1 MERKNAPL
9 LYLGITARGR
19 GARMVKFNCLMK
31 DYGDYLSVT
40 VYGREV
46 RTDRSGGRKTKEQ
59 IEDDI
64 RKIEANPHLSPL
76 EKMVQKEIAKQPNP
90 ERVRKLNAAITRKLT
105 RAEKERFR
113 DLIVMNFSEA
123 GAKYLTLT
131 YEKAEVAVDEASRDF
146 EKWVKRMRER
156 YGDFKYLAV
165 RSFQRRG
172 TIHFHVLATLP
183 TIPKEELKDGTFQKI
198 WGLGGV
204 DVKRVYLLPF
214 LYKKSR
220 LQKYLIKN
228 LTEFKA
234 DERSYRKR
242 LFLESKNLTKPEV
255 WKGDHGELMD
265 ELKERGILL
274 TEIER
279 VKFSVD
285 YLESMEITTYEV
297 MNGKNEREATGE
309 AS

>member
-1 MERKNAPL
+1 ME
-9 LYLGITARGR
+9 
-19 GARMVKFNCLMK
+19 KFNCSMK

-46 RTDRSGGRKTKEQ
+46 RTDRSSFRKTKEQ
-59 IEDDI
+59 IEEDI
-64 RKIEANPHLSPL
+64 RKIKKYPHLSPL
-76 EKMVQKEIAKQPNP
+76 ERMVQKEVVKQPKP
-90 ERVRKLNAAITRKLT
+90 ERVRKPNAAITRKLT

-113 DLIVMNFSEA
+113 DLIVMNFSES

-131 YEKAEVAVDEASRDF
+131 YEKAEVTVGEASRDF
-146 EKWVKRMRER
+146 ENWVKRMRER

-165 RSFQRRG
+165 RSFQKRG
-172 TIHFHVLATLP
+172 TIHFHILATLP
-183 TIPKEELKDGTFQKI
+183 MIPQEELKDGTFQKI

-204 DVKRVYLLPF
+204 NVKRVYLLPF
-214 LYKKSR
+214 LYKKSH

-228 LTEFKA
+228 LAEFKA
-234 DERSYRKR
+234 DERSYGKR

-255 WKGDHGELMD
+255 WKGDYEKLMD
-265 ELKERGILL
+265 ELKERGIQL

-279 VKFSVD
+279 VKFPVD
-285 YLESMEITTYEV
+285 YLESMEITTYQV

>member
-1 MERKNAPL
+1 ME
-9 LYLGITARGR
+9 
-19 GARMVKFNCLMK
+19 KFNCTMK
-31 DYGDYLSVT
+31 HYKGYMTVT
-40 VYGREV
+40 VYGREI
-46 RTDRSGGRKTKEQ
+46 RTDRPKSRKMKEQ
-59 IEDDI
+59 IKDDL
-64 RKIEANPHLSPL
+64 REVEENPNLSAL
-76 EKMVQKEIAKQPNP
+76 EKMVLGAVLKQPKP
-90 ERVRKLNAAITRKLT
+90 ERVRKRNASRTRKLT

-113 DLIVMNFSEA
+113 DLIVMNFTDS

-131 YEKAEVAVDEASRDF
+131 YEKAEVTVDEASKDF
-146 EKWVKRMRER
+146 ENWVKRMRDR
-156 YGDFKYLAV
+156 YGDFKYLAI

-204 DVKRVYLLPF
+204 DVTRVYLLPF

-220 LQKYLIKN
+220 LQKYMMKN
-228 LTEFKA
+228 LAEFKG
-234 DERSYRKR
+234 DERSYGKR

-255 WKGDHGELMD
+255 WKGDYEELMD
-265 ELKERGILL
+265 ELKERGVEL

-279 VKFSVD
+279 VRFPVD
-285 YLESMEITTYEV
+285 YLESMEITTYQV
-297 MNGKNEREATGE
+297 MDGNNELEATGE